1 MYCGGPY
8 VHESAIM
15 KLFGKAKKAP
25 SAKESIARL
34 KDTIEMLEKREAYL
48 QKKIEREIATA
59 RHHGTKNKK
68 AAIAALKR
76 KKIYEGEV
84 EKIGGARMT
93 IETQVMAIEGANVS
107 LETLN
112 AMRLGAETMRNIHR
126 NMTIDEVDDTME
138 EIREQM
144 QVANEINEA
153 IASPLV
159 EQFDEDELEQELAQL
174 EEQNLEVQFLDAGKL
189 PDAPTTT
196 LEVKPPA
203 IVPIV
208 AAKRPVAVPSDDD
221 DLRNLGESMAVNV

>member
-1 MYCGGPY
+1 
-8 VHESAIM
+8 M

-48 QKKIEREIATA
+48 QKKIEREITIAKQN
-59 RHHGTKNKK
+59 GTKNKK

-76 KKIYEGEV
+76 KRIYENEL
-84 EKIGGARMT
+84 EKIAGARMT
-93 IETQVMAIEGANVS
+93 IETQVIAIEGANVS

-126 NMTIDEVDDTME
+126 NMTVDEVDDTME

-144 QVANEINEA
+144 QVANEINSV
-153 IASPLV
+153 ISGPLI
-159 EQFDEDELEQELAQL
+159 EQFDEEELEQELAQL

-189 PDAPTTT
+189 PDTPVTN
-196 LEVKPPA
+196 LEVKPVVLNRVAPTKA
-203 IVPIV
+203 I
-208 AAKRPVAVPSDDD
+208 AVNDESD
-221 DLRNLGESMAVNV
+221 DLRNLGASMAVNV